1 MSNTNPSNHRKLTH
15 VFAKGKQFLLLIRYP
30 PLCKQAQ
37 NLNTRI
43 KTNQISFLR
52 GNRSG
57 HHDTEP
63 GNKHNTEQSY
73 LILLVFFFNL
83 FYSQKETN
91 VTKQLFVHDRRWRK
105 EIIVCIW
112 SAMEEG
118 NNCLYLIGDGGR
130 KQLITKQLFVHGRRW
145 RKETIVCT
153 WSAMEEGT
161 IVCTWSAMEE
171 GTIVCTWSA
180 MEEGNNYM

>member
-15 VFAKGKQFLLLIRYP
+15 VFAKGKQ
-30 PLCKQAQ
+30 
-37 NLNTRI
+37 RI

-105 EIIVCIW
+105 EIIVC
-112 SAMEEG
+112 
-118 NNCLYLIGDGGR
+118 
-130 KQLITKQLFVHGRRW
+130 T
-145 RKETIVCT
+145 
-153 WSAMEEGT
+153 
-161 IVCTWSAMEE
+161 
-171 GTIVCTWSA
+171 
-180 MEEGNNYM
+180 

>member
-118 NNCLYLIGDGGR
+118 
-130 KQLITKQLFVHGRRW
+130 
-145 RKETIVCT
+145 
-153 WSAMEEGT
+153 T

>member
-105 EIIVCIW
+105 EIIVCTW

-118 NNCLYLIGDGGR
+118 NNCLYMVGDGGRNNCLYMVGDGGRNNCLYMVGDGGR
-130 KQLITKQLFVHGRRW
+130 KQLYVKGKRSIAIWEIQKSILFSEIYFGMD
-145 RKETIVCT
+145 K
-153 WSAMEEGT
+153 
-161 IVCTWSAMEE
+161 
-171 GTIVCTWSA
+171 
-180 MEEGNNYM
+180 